1 MASREQFNELLRLIT
16 RQVLKEY
23 SSIVPDDDNSDSNT
37 STTNTKPPDA
47 MSSLEKAKA
56 DREAKKKQQDQ
67 IDQIRTATM
76 DLSSTKKQSSYFKQ
90 QLKKNELDIQAK
102 TKQLQQM
109 KGGPKAVV
117 PAGGTVVENS

>member
-37 STTNTKPPDA
+37 STTNAKPPDA
-47 MSSLEKAKA
+47 MTSLEKAQA

-67 IDQIRTATM
+67 IRTATM
-76 DLSSTKKQSSYFKQ
+76 DLSGTKKQSSYFKQ

-117 PAGGTVVENS
+117 PAGGTVVEN